1 MVTGEQFD
9 ALLKCTEDK
18 MPNEMW
24 EEVKCEV
31 AEVAKNI
38 VGIKTVSKAGAQ
50 RRIPA
55 CGEFQR
61 APDENVTF

>member
-1 MVTGEQFD
+1 
-9 ALLKCTEDK
+9 

-24 EEVKCEV
+24 EEVKCEL

-38 VGIKTVSKAGAQ
+38 IGVKTVSKAGAQ

-61 APDENVTF
+61 AADENVTF